1 MGVHNGRGKSALDER
16 GVIRLWAYSG
26 AEAHGA
32 LLGRD
37 AGVAAEHPA
46 EVAEVSKT
54 HRGGGVGY
62 RCAAPQHSDGGIDA
76 DANQASMHGGTE
88 HGLESRLQTVFI
100 DPYGA
105 RQGRHFPVVAIGG
118 L

>member
-1 MGVHNGRGKSALDER
+1 MGVHKGRGKSALDER

-32 LLGRD
+32 LLRSD
-37 AGVAAEHPA
+37 AGAAAKRPTEM
-46 EVAEVSKT
+46 AEVSKT
-54 HRGGGVGY
+54 NGGCGVGH